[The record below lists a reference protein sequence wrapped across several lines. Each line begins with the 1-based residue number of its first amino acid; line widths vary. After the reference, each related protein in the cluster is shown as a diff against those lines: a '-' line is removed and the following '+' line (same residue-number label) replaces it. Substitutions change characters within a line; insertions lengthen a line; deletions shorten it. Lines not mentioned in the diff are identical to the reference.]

1 MFLSAAVASMLFS
14 LAPTASPAGASCTAL
29 EVSFT
34 TDCLRLPG
42 DVGCVFHADRPDF
55 GPQIA
60 VWVERAGDASV
71 VGRFVDTLMVTNA
84 TAIFGIGNR
93 PGDWNVRSGPRFPYG
108 RRPMA
113 LPVWAHA
120 RGKTYPLVYMQDG
133 EEAML
138 GMHETQSSPEPHFC
152 RPMLP
157 TEIVDAVTC
166 PSGTFRSD
174 KGKLDATATS
184 FYPPRAD
191 LFDSGAICPP
201 IIRDMGVSC
210 DDGDSPQYGFLNDVD
225 TVAAATPLFGV
236 ETRRTWTLPSTLP
249 AGPYALL
256 VEVGKEYD
264 PNDAHHL
271 ANAPAVDVPEY
282 GAGGNLGQPSV
293 LFRVPFTIGG
303 AGSGWAAVATSL
315 DGYGDATGA
324 MGTIFPPDGSIS
336 AAPGSG
342 EGRLVMTSGP
352 GGMGRVHVTFSAC
365 EPYDCA
371 SHGPPDPVPVEA
383 LPAGAT
389 ATTATIRVH
398 QVGDGNLP
406 VLGYEARLA
415 RAETLGAN
423 GITARD
429 FARWTPLPGV
439 GPATP
444 DTTTDVELDGLFP
457 ETAYA
462 VGVVAHGRCGDSP
475 VSFTRV
481 RTKPLKYVQLR
492 GCFIA
497 TAAFGSALASEVD
510 ALRGVRDR
518 AVAASGVARAA
529 AALYE
534 RAGPAAARALAET
547 DVGRA
552 LARRPLRPL
561 AAAAEAIMRVLA
573 N

>member
-1 MFLSAAVASMLFS
+1 MFFPAAFASMLWS
-14 LAPTASPAGASCTAL
+14 LTPASSPSGAPCTAL

-34 TDCLRLPG
+34 TDCLRQPG
-42 DVGCVFHADRPDF
+42 DAGCVFHADHPDL

-60 VWVERAGDASV
+60 VWVERDDGA
-71 VGRFVDTLMVTNA
+71 FVDTLMVTNA

-93 PGDWNVRSGPRFPYG
+93 SGEWNLRSGPRFPYG
-108 RRPMA
+108 KRPMA

-120 RGKTYPLVYMQDG
+120 RGKTYPLVLMQDG
-133 EEAML
+133 QEDHL
-138 GMHETQSSPEPHFC
+138 GMHEDQSSPEPHFC

-225 TVAAATPLFGV
+225 TVAAATPAFGV
-236 ETRRTWTLPSTLP
+236 EERRTWSLP
-249 AGPYALL
+249 AGLAPGPYALL

-271 ANAPAVDVPEY
+271 PSAPAADVPEY
-282 GAGGNLGQPSV
+282 GSGGNLGQPSV
-293 LFRVPFTIGG
+293 VFRVPFALGD
-303 AGSGWAAVATSL
+303 ASAGWAAAATSIA
-315 DGYGDATGA
+315 GYGDETGATG
-324 MGTIFPPDGSIS
+324 TLFPPDGSIS
-336 AAPGSG
+336 TTAPGSG
-342 EGRLVMTSGP
+342 EGRLAMTSGP

-365 EPYDCA
+365 EAYDCA
-371 SHGPPDPVPVEA
+371 SHGPPAAVPVEA
-383 LPAGAT
+383 LQAEAT
-389 ATTATIRVH
+389 STAAAVRIH
-398 QVGDGNLP
+398 HVGDGDLP
-406 VLGYEARLA
+406 VLGYEARIT
-415 RAETLGAN
+415 RAEVLG
-423 GITARD
+423 GGDITMQD
-429 FARWTPLPGV
+429 FARWTPLGGFSPG
-439 GPATP
+439 PP
-444 DTTTDVELDGLFP
+444 DTTSDVALSGLFP
-457 ETAYA
+457 QTAYA

-475 VSFTRV
+475 VSFARL
-481 RTKPLKYVQLR
+481 RTTPLKFVQLR

-497 TAAFGSALASEVD
+497 TAAFGSALGAEVS

-518 AVAASGVARAA
+518 AVAASALGRVAAE
-529 AALYE
+529 LYE
-534 RAGPAAARALAET
+534 RAGPAAARVLAGT

-552 LARRPLRPL
+552 LARRPLAPL
-561 AAAAEAIMRVLA
+561 GAAAEALLRVLE
-573 N
+573 